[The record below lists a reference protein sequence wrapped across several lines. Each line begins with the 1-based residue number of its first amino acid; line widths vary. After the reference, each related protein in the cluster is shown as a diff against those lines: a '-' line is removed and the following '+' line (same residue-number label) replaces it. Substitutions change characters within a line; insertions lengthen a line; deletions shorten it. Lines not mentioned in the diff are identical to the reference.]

1 MRKAQILARL
11 RTIQAEIDQPNAN
24 VDALTEEVRTLRAE
38 LSQIETR
45 ESLFSGINYVDAN
58 DQTTPVA
65 TPEQRANII
74 TDPDTLRAT
83 TEYRSAW
90 LHRLQ
95 GRPLN
100 SDENRTLNAVIEH
113 RAYSTGSGSAGA
125 AVPTSTMNQIV
136 TAIEQLSALY
146 ALVTHSNIPG
156 NIKVPKETAAA
167 AAAWHT
173 ENAAITDGVNTL
185 GYVELVGYEL
195 VKLVSISIAA
205 RSMAID
211 AFETYIV
218 QQIARKMAIA
228 IESAII
234 SGTGSG
240 QPTGIITGVTW
251 GASNSFTYAKNGSPS
266 YDNLMDMCAL
276 LPSGYHPGAI
286 WTMSTKTLYQKIRKL
301 KDSDGKPLFTA
312 NAADAFGGFLDG
324 KRVVANDRVADG
336 AILLLSPA
344 YYHWNTSQD
353 VTIEISNDSGFRN
366 ATIDYR
372 GYALMDGKPLLDEA
386 FIKLTEA
393 AS

>member
-11 RTIQAEIDQPNAN
+11 RAIQAEIDQPNAD
-24 VDALTEEVRTLRAE
+24 VDALTQEVRTLRAE

-45 ESLFSGINYVDAN
+45 EQLFQGINFG
-58 DQTTPVA
+58 DQGGTPVPQ
-65 TPEQRANII
+65 PEQRAAIV
-74 TDPDTLRAT
+74 TDPDALRAT
-83 TEYRSAW
+83 PEYRSAW

-95 GRPLN
+95 GRA
-100 SDENRTLNAVIEH
+100 LNADESRAFNAVVEQ
-113 RAYSTGSGSAGA
+113 RAYSTGGSSAGA

-167 AAAWHT
+167 AASWHT
-173 ENAAITDGVNTL
+173 ENASISEGTNTL
-185 GYVELVGYEL
+185 GYVELAGYEL
-195 VKLVSISIAA
+195 VKLVSVSIAA
-205 RSMAID
+205 RTMAID
-211 AFETYIV
+211 AFEAYIV

-240 QPTGIITGVTW
+240 QPTGILTGVTF
-251 GASNSFTYAKNGSPS
+251 GDTNSLTYAHSGSPS

-301 KDSDGKPLFTA
+301 KDSDGKPLFTT

-324 KRVVANDRVADG
+324 KRVIANDRVTDG
-336 AILLLSPA
+336 TILLLSPA
-344 YYHWNTSQD
+344 YYHWNTSHD
-353 VTIEISNDSGFRN
+353 ITIDISNDSGFRN
-366 ATIDYR
+366 ATVDYR